1 MNRPMVIGIGNPL
14 RGDDAIGAEAAA
26 LLRARPNEVA
36 EVVTHDGEPSGL
48 MDLWEGR
55 GLVVVIDAVASGNPP
70 GTVLRMDAGV
80 RELPADFFAAS
91 THLMGLPE
99 AVELARSLGR
109 LPEDLIVFGIEA
121 TAFEAGAELSDAARK
136 GIDEA
141 LRRIEDELY
150 A

>member
-1 MNRPMVIGIGNPL
+1 MVIGIGNPL

-80 RELPADFFAAS
+80 RELPADYFAAS

-121 TAFEAGAELSDAARK
+121 TAFEPGAELSDAARK

>member
-1 MNRPMVIGIGNPL
+1 MVIGIGNPL

-26 LLRARPNEVA
+26 LLRARPDEVV

-55 GLVVVIDAVASGNPP
+55 GLVIVIDAVASGNPP

-80 RELPADFFAAS
+80 RELPADYFAAS
-91 THLMGLPE
+91 THLMGLPA

-121 TAFEAGAELSDAARK
+121 TAFEPGAGLSDAARK
-136 GIDEA
+136 GIDEVV
-141 LRRIEDELY
+141 RRIEDELH

>member
-1 MNRPMVIGIGNPL
+1 MTEPMVIGIGNPL

-26 LLRARPNEVA
+26 VLRDRPEEVA
-36 EVVTHDGEPSGL
+36 EVFTHDGEPSGL

-55 GLVVVIDAVASGNPP
+55 GLVIVVDAVSSGNPP

-80 RELPADFFAAS
+80 RELPADYFAAS
-91 THLMGLPE
+91 THLIGLPE

-109 LPEDLIVFGIEA
+109 LPEGLVVYGIEA
-121 TAFEAGAELSDAARK
+121 EAFEPGAGLSDAARK
-136 GIDEA
+136 GVDEA
-141 LRRIEDELY
+141 VRRIEEELH

>member
-1 MNRPMVIGIGNPL
+1 MVIGIGNPL

-80 RELPADFFAAS
+80 RKLPADYFAAS

-121 TAFEAGAELSDAARK
+121 TAFEPGAELSDAARK